1 MILAA
6 AVVNPLVAV
15 RARQL
20 VGVSTFHVRDAVL
33 MVCGCV
39 ALCGAAVMATY
50 LSAAIACAMLAAIGA
65 YYVTTAL
72 SRSAGDDYDSS
83 LILVPR
89 ESAAKTP
96 LALPDKASQ

>member
-1 MILAA
+1 
-6 AVVNPLVAV
+6 V

-20 VGVSTFHVRDAVL
+20 VGISTFHSLDAVL
-33 MVCGCV
+33 MGCGCV
-39 ALCGAAVMATY
+39 ALIGAAVAATY

-72 SRSAGDDYDSS
+72 SRSANEDYDGS
-83 LILVPR
+83 LILAR
-89 ESAAKTP
+89 GSAAKAP